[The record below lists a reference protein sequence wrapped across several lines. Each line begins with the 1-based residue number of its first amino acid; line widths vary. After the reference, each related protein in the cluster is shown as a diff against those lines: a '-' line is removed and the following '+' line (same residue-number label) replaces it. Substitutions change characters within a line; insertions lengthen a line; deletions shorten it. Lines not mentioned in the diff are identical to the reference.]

1 MDAVAMLSKTNTT
14 SIFNYGSLTFD
25 QNKADGY
32 GPEIA
37 GVALRLIQFKSPT
50 QYLQYYFNQTDLK
63 RQLPILDTDVI
74 KWYGKDAFDGV

>member
-1 MDAVAMLSKTNTT
+1 MCGLDVKTITFTGNSALNGGAILWNYKEPTMDAVAMLSKTNTT
-14 SIFNYGSLTFD
+14 AIVKYGSLTFE

-50 QYLQYYFNQTDLK
+50 
-63 RQLPILDTDVI
+63 
-74 KWYGKDAFDGV
+74 